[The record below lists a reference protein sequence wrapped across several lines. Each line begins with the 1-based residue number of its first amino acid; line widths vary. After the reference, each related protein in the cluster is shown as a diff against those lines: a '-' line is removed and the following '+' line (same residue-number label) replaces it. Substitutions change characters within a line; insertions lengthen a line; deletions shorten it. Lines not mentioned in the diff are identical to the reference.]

1 MTEKIPYFYRQ
12 NSDFYYLTGCLEPDT
27 ILVLWAESGAN
38 ATRSMLFM
46 PPKNVRHE
54 LWDGWRTGPENA
66 AAFFGV
72 DEAHPLAAFDA
83 FAQRMCADSRKLN
96 VFYDEA
102 ADTQP
107 SLTRTL
113 RTHMSTASAHLK
125 SPTQLLHELRVIK
138 SPAEIE
144 LMRKTCRI
152 AAAAVNRTMQ
162 ESRPGD
168 SEHHIN
174 ARVDFHC
181 RMSDASFLAY
191 PPVVAAGQNANTI
204 HYIVNTQVV
213 QDGELVLMDAGSY
226 RQPVFPSSST
236 NILSFFLTEMSARPR
251 KNGAKNE
258 ICFFFYHFRMRIWW
272 L

>member
-1 MTEKIPYFYRQ
+1 MPASPKKYMTEKIPYFYRQ

-27 ILVLWAESGAN
+27 ILVLWAESAN

-46 PPKNVRHE
+46 PPKNAHHE

-66 AAFFGV
+66 TAFFGV
-72 DEAHPLAAFDA
+72 DEAHPLASFDA
-83 FAQRMCADSRKLN
+83 FTQRMCADARPLN

-107 SLTRTL
+107 SVTKVL

-181 RMSDASFLAY
+181 RMQDASFLAY
-191 PPVVAAGQNANTI
+191 PPVVAAGKNANTI

-213 QDGELVLMDAGSY
+213 QDGELVLMDAGWCRGSLAA
-226 RQPVFPSSST
+226 FIEHKSFIFST
-236 NILSFFLTEMSARPR
+236 KMSG
-251 KNGAKNE
+251 KNKICAAKWK
-258 ICFFFYHFRMRIWW
+258 RSQK
-272 L
+272 